1 MSISLKKGQKLNLS
15 KEASGHQLFIIGLG
29 WDPQDNGSGVEFDLD
44 ASAFLCKYDNG
55 KPIVVDDPTP
65 DTHCFVFYGAPSS
78 TCGGVRS
85 TGDNKTGG
93 GDGDD
98 EQIIVDLSKIDS
110 RVEEV
115 AFIVTIYEFLERK
128 QNFGQVRN
136 AYIRIATGTQAADGS
151 ITETGEVAR
160 FDLTEDFSIET
171 AVQFGSV
178 YKNGDEWKFNA
189 IGKGFEGYGLS
200 EFVHYYAPHV
210 AIDGE

>member
-15 KEASGHQLFIIGLG
+15 KETSGHALFIVGLG
-29 WDPQDNGSGVEFDLD
+29 WDPQDNGGAEFDLD

-55 KPIVVDDPTP
+55 RPIVLDDPQP
-65 DTHCFVFYGAPSS
+65 DTHSFVFYNQPKSA
-78 TCGGVRS
+78 CGGVWS
-85 TGDNKTGG
+85 TGDNRTGG

-98 EQIIVDLSKIDS
+98 EQIIVDLSKIDP

-115 AFIVTIYEFLERK
+115 AFIVTIDEYLARK
-128 QNFGQVRN
+128 QSFGQVRN
-136 AYIRIATGTQAADGS
+136 AYIRIATATLNGDGS
-151 ITETGEVAR
+151 VTETAEVAR
-160 FDLTEDFSIET
+160 YDLSEDFSVET

-178 YKNGDEWKFNA
+178 YKNNGEWKFNA

-210 AIDGE
+210 AIEGE